1 MKTDEQEWLNG
12 LSERVIGCAFE
23 VSNVLGIGFLEKV
36 YQRALAN
43 ELNRQQIRAETEVP
57 APVIYKG
64 DRVGD
69 YYLDLLVEKRLVI
82 ELKCVN
88 GLLNEHTAQVLN
100 YLRATQLPLA
110 LLLNFKHPRLQI
122 KRLAL

>member
-1 MKTDEQEWLNG
+1 MDADEQGWLNQ
-12 LSERVIGCAFE
+12 LSKRVIGCAFE
-23 VSNVLGIGFLEKV
+23 VSNVLGVGFLEKV

-43 ELNRQQIRAETEVP
+43 ELHRQGLKTEIEVP

-69 YYLDLLVEKRLVI
+69 YYLDLLVEKTLVV

-88 GLLNEHTAQVLN
+88 GFTNEHTAQTLN
-100 YLRATQLPLA
+100 YLRATRLPLA